1 MKKIQSTDNNKTVQH
16 QNISRDYTLNKSKA
30 LTKKLDATRSEHLS
44 FKLTG
49 GGLRLFFSTS
59 SFEVFK
65 RACTYYYE
73 HLNTN
78 GGDNRE
84 IAFIPISDKNNKNA
98 VEEQIKVSEKGLD
111 SLGRSIKRKSYCI
124 NIYFTTSSVLING
137 KGLNIFC
144 ETDLPVIVV
153 KMKECQINGKDVNL
167 NELNKIFE
175 EVILMEK
182 QGKEDCNN
190 NSVIDVDKTE
200 HLNPGTIQISNP
212 NNNTIKSIKEDVS
225 SNTNREPS
233 TSSVAIPIINIP
245 DDIQAQVKDINPTNS
260 EDKSTCL
267 DGTGNNLPQLNIQDF
282 VTTLDKLTT
291 VVTNLKDKVDEL
303 EISIQANNLSNASS
317 IQILNDRMTAL
328 AKVRMQHDQQSMN
341 KMQDIEA
348 EIQNV
353 NKNLEKKVNMLQGK
367 TQSISDKIKLYEVET
382 IKLQKSFMP
391 EENLGNQCTPML
403 DEDQTI
409 PKTTCETILQE
420 HPHELEQSIN
430 ADINEEPQNPVYD
443 TQPKLPLSGSRV
455 LIAGSSVLKGIDPSK
470 LKDYIDVHVHRGAN
484 VLDLY
489 EDIRSMDLSSYNTI
503 IIHVGGNDASSKMN
517 VQQFVD
523 IFQEIIN
530 FVRCQNCRAIVSG
543 ILPRIQCDVTEYNT
557 ILKQM
562 CHYNDVKF
570 ISNYESFVYKD
581 DHIAKSFYT
590 TDGIHLNRYGTI
602 KLLANVNKVIKVFK
616 GKQIQHH
623 LNQQNRNI
631 YQSSSHQYYANN
643 FRRSP
648 AKPRYQSRSNMNT
661 TDRRN
666 FNHSRINP
674 RNVKDRNDLNMN
686 SRDSW
691 ENNNELN
698 RQNVDRAPFF
708 NNHSPNSV
716 RKSDYVHR

>member
-1 MKKIQSTDNNKTVQH
+1 
-16 QNISRDYTLNKSKA
+16 
-30 LTKKLDATRSEHLS
+30 
-44 FKLTG
+44 
-49 GGLRLFFSTS
+49 
-59 SFEVFK
+59 
-65 RACTYYYE
+65 
-73 HLNTN
+73 
-78 GGDNRE
+78 
-84 IAFIPISDKNNKNA
+84 
-98 VEEQIKVSEKGLD
+98 
-111 SLGRSIKRKSYCI
+111 
-124 NIYFTTSSVLING
+124 
-137 KGLNIFC
+137 
-144 ETDLPVIVV
+144 
-153 KMKECQINGKDVNL
+153 
-167 NELNKIFE
+167 
-175 EVILMEK
+175 
-182 QGKEDCNN
+182 
-190 NSVIDVDKTE
+190 
-200 HLNPGTIQISNP
+200 
-212 NNNTIKSIKEDVS
+212 
-225 SNTNREPS
+225 
-233 TSSVAIPIINIP
+233 
-245 DDIQAQVKDINPTNS
+245 
-260 EDKSTCL
+260 
-267 DGTGNNLPQLNIQDF
+267 
-282 VTTLDKLTT
+282 
-291 VVTNLKDKVDEL
+291 
-303 EISIQANNLSNASS
+303 
-317 IQILNDRMTAL
+317 
-328 AKVRMQHDQQSMN
+328 
-341 KMQDIEA
+341 
-348 EIQNV
+348 
-353 NKNLEKKVNMLQGK
+353 
-367 TQSISDKIKLYEVET
+367 
-382 IKLQKSFMP
+382 MP

-409 PKTTCETILQE
+409 PKTICETILQE
-420 HPHELEQSIN
+420 HSHEIEQSIN

-489 EDIRSMDLSSYNTI
+489 EDIRNMDLSTYNTI

-623 LNQQNRNI
+623 LNQQNRNR

-648 AKPRYQSRSNMNT
+648 TKQRYQPRSNMIT

-666 FNHSRINP
+666 FNHSGINP

-686 SRDSW
+686 SLVTRGKTIMS
-691 ENNNELN
+691 
-698 RQNVDRAPFF
+698 
-708 NNHSPNSV
+708 
-716 RKSDYVHR
+716 

>member
-30 LTKKLDATRSEHLS
+30 LIKKLDATRSEHLS

-78 GGDNRE
+78 GEDNIE

-98 VEEQIKVSEKGLD
+98 VEEQIKVSEKGFD

-153 KMKECQINGKDVNL
+153 KMKECQINGKDINL

-190 NSVIDVDKTE
+190 NSVIDVNKTE

-225 SNTNREPS
+225 SNTNREQS
-233 TSSVAIPIINIP
+233 TSSVAIPIIDIP
-245 DDIQAQVKDINPTNS
+245 DDIQAQVKDINLTNS
-260 EDKSTCL
+260 EDESTCL
-267 DGTGNNLPQLNIQDF
+267 DGNGNTLPQLNIRDF

-409 PKTTCETILQE
+409 PKTICETILQE
-420 HPHELEQSIN
+420 HSHEIEQSIN

-489 EDIRSMDLSSYNTI
+489 EDIRNMDLSTYNTI

-623 LNQQNRNI
+623 LNQQNRNR

-648 AKPRYQSRSNMNT
+648 TKQRYQPRSNMIT

-666 FNHSRINP
+666 FNHSGINP

-708 NNHSPNSV
+708 NYHSPNSV

>member
-1 MKKIQSTDNNKTVQH
+1 
-16 QNISRDYTLNKSKA
+16 
-30 LTKKLDATRSEHLS
+30 
-44 FKLTG
+44 
-49 GGLRLFFSTS
+49 
-59 SFEVFK
+59 
-65 RACTYYYE
+65 
-73 HLNTN
+73 
-78 GGDNRE
+78 
-84 IAFIPISDKNNKNA
+84 
-98 VEEQIKVSEKGLD
+98 
-111 SLGRSIKRKSYCI
+111 
-124 NIYFTTSSVLING
+124 
-137 KGLNIFC
+137 
-144 ETDLPVIVV
+144 
-153 KMKECQINGKDVNL
+153 
-167 NELNKIFE
+167 
-175 EVILMEK
+175 
-182 QGKEDCNN
+182 
-190 NSVIDVDKTE
+190 
-200 HLNPGTIQISNP
+200 
-212 NNNTIKSIKEDVS
+212 
-225 SNTNREPS
+225 
-233 TSSVAIPIINIP
+233 
-245 DDIQAQVKDINPTNS
+245 
-260 EDKSTCL
+260 
-267 DGTGNNLPQLNIQDF
+267 
-282 VTTLDKLTT
+282 
-291 VVTNLKDKVDEL
+291 
-303 EISIQANNLSNASS
+303 
-317 IQILNDRMTAL
+317 
-328 AKVRMQHDQQSMN
+328 
-341 KMQDIEA
+341 
-348 EIQNV
+348 
-353 NKNLEKKVNMLQGK
+353 
-367 TQSISDKIKLYEVET
+367 
-382 IKLQKSFMP
+382 MP

-409 PKTTCETILQE
+409 PKTICETILQE
-420 HPHELEQSIN
+420 HSHELEQSIN

-489 EDIRSMDLSSYNTI
+489 EDIRNMDLSTYNTI

-623 LNQQNRNI
+623 LNQQNRNR

-648 AKPRYQSRSNMNT
+648 TKQRYQPRSNMIT

-666 FNHSRINP
+666 FNHSGINP

-708 NNHSPNSV
+708 NYHSPNSV

>member
-1 MKKIQSTDNNKTVQH
+1 MEEITEKSHLFQSAIRIIKMPLKNKLKFPKKVLIRWED
-16 QNISRDYTLNKSKA
+16 
-30 LTKKLDATRSEHLS
+30 LS
-44 FKLTG
+44 SVNLI
-49 GGLRLFFSTS
+49 
-59 SFEVFK
+59 V
-65 RACTYYYE
+65 Y
-73 HLNTN
+73 
-78 GGDNRE
+78 
-84 IAFIPISDKNNKNA
+84 
-98 VEEQIKVSEKGLD
+98 
-111 SLGRSIKRKSYCI
+111 
-124 NIYFTTSSVLING
+124 IYFTTSSVLING

-153 KMKECQINGKDVNL
+153 KMKECQINGKDINL

-190 NSVIDVDKTE
+190 NSVIDVNKTE
-200 HLNPGTIQISNP
+200 HLNP
-212 NNNTIKSIKEDVS
+212 EEVS

-233 TSSVAIPIINIP
+233 TSSVAIPIIDIP

-267 DGTGNNLPQLNIQDF
+267 DGTGNKLPQLNIQDF

-409 PKTTCETILQE
+409 PKTICETILQE
-420 HPHELEQSIN
+420 HSHEIEQSIN

-623 LNQQNRNI
+623 LNQQNRNR

-648 AKPRYQSRSNMNT
+648 TKPRYQSRSNMNT

-666 FNHSRINP
+666 FNHSGINP

-708 NNHSPNSV
+708 NYHSPNSV

>member
-1 MKKIQSTDNNKTVQH
+1 
-16 QNISRDYTLNKSKA
+16 
-30 LTKKLDATRSEHLS
+30 
-44 FKLTG
+44 
-49 GGLRLFFSTS
+49 
-59 SFEVFK
+59 
-65 RACTYYYE
+65 
-73 HLNTN
+73 
-78 GGDNRE
+78 
-84 IAFIPISDKNNKNA
+84 
-98 VEEQIKVSEKGLD
+98 
-111 SLGRSIKRKSYCI
+111 
-124 NIYFTTSSVLING
+124 
-137 KGLNIFC
+137 
-144 ETDLPVIVV
+144 
-153 KMKECQINGKDVNL
+153 
-167 NELNKIFE
+167 
-175 EVILMEK
+175 
-182 QGKEDCNN
+182 
-190 NSVIDVDKTE
+190 
-200 HLNPGTIQISNP
+200 
-212 NNNTIKSIKEDVS
+212 
-225 SNTNREPS
+225 
-233 TSSVAIPIINIP
+233 
-245 DDIQAQVKDINPTNS
+245 
-260 EDKSTCL
+260 
-267 DGTGNNLPQLNIQDF
+267 
-282 VTTLDKLTT
+282 
-291 VVTNLKDKVDEL
+291 
-303 EISIQANNLSNASS
+303 
-317 IQILNDRMTAL
+317 
-328 AKVRMQHDQQSMN
+328 
-341 KMQDIEA
+341 
-348 EIQNV
+348 
-353 NKNLEKKVNMLQGK
+353 MLQGK

-409 PKTTCETILQE
+409 PKTICETILQE
-420 HPHELEQSIN
+420 HSHELEQSIN

-489 EDIRSMDLSSYNTI
+489 EDIRNMDLSSYNTI

-623 LNQQNRNI
+623 LNQQNRNR

-648 AKPRYQSRSNMNT
+648 TKPRYQSRSNMNT

-666 FNHSRINP
+666 FNHSGINP

-708 NNHSPNSV
+708 NYHSPNSDQACEVLEVFDEMLECEVAMLVPHMKTVVDFCIETSANDILEDKV
-716 RKSDYVHR
+716 RVKGMSFIATLIKLKKKTFLKMKLVDPVLNVLFALMCGSGEEDNSEEEEEDLDSYKPAQYAPQVIDTVALHLPPEKLIPNLMQLVEPLISSENPLVRRACFLSVAVVAEGCADYIIKKHLQPLLHCVVSGLNDPDQGVRNGALFAMGQFSEHLQVIQTLHTGVVVNNV

>member
-30 LTKKLDATRSEHLS
+30 LIKKLDATRSEHLS

-98 VEEQIKVSEKGLD
+98 VEEQIKVSEKGFD

-153 KMKECQINGKDVNL
+153 KMKECQINGKDINL

-190 NSVIDVDKTE
+190 NSVIDVNKTE

-233 TSSVAIPIINIP
+233 TSSVAIPIIDIP

-260 EDKSTCL
+260 EDESTCL
-267 DGTGNNLPQLNIQDF
+267 DGTGNTLPQLNIRDF

-409 PKTTCETILQE
+409 PKTICETILQE
-420 HPHELEQSIN
+420 HSHEIEQSIN

-489 EDIRSMDLSSYNTI
+489 EDIRNMDLSTYNTI

-523 IFQEIIN
+523 IFHEIIN

-543 ILPRIQCDVTEYNT
+543 ILPRIQCDVTEYIT
-557 ILKQM
+557 
-562 CHYNDVKF
+562 
-570 ISNYESFVYKD
+570 
-581 DHIAKSFYT
+581 
-590 TDGIHLNRYGTI
+590 
-602 KLLANVNKVIKVFK
+602 
-616 GKQIQHH
+616 
-623 LNQQNRNI
+623 
-631 YQSSSHQYYANN
+631 QS
-643 FRRSP
+643 
-648 AKPRYQSRSNMNT
+648 
-661 TDRRN
+661 
-666 FNHSRINP
+666 
-674 RNVKDRNDLNMN
+674 
-686 SRDSW
+686 
-691 ENNNELN
+691 
-698 RQNVDRAPFF
+698 
-708 NNHSPNSV
+708 
-716 RKSDYVHR
+716 